1 MRARRSGARRAVA
14 ALVLLGAVAACSGG
28 GSSDD
33 GAKDPAV
40 QPAKEGIDG
49 VLAFRVDSAKHTL
62 GKVDYDR
69 HPPVGGDHN
78 PSAAACGFY
87 TQPVPDEYV
96 VHTMEHGAVW
106 LAYATDLSADELAV
120 IRGVV
125 TKNVDTIATPYPG
138 LDPGVKVVMG
148 AWARQLQLKSVT
160 DPRLEK
166 FVDRYQNGDQAPEAS
181 VACGQLPPGQG

>member
-1 MRARRSGARRAVA
+1 MTARRHRGRRVVAV
-14 ALVLLGAVAACSGG
+14 LVLLGAVAACSGG
-28 GSSDD
+28 GSDD
-33 GAKDPAV
+33 GGSKDPAV

-49 VLAFRVDSAKHTL
+49 VLAIRVSSAKHTL
-62 GKVDYDR
+62 GEVDYDR

-87 TQPVPDEYV
+87 TQPVPDEYL

-106 LAYATDLSADELAV
+106 LAYATDLSSDDLAV
-120 IRGVV
+120 IRQVV
-125 TKNVDTIATPYPG
+125 SDNADTIATPYPD
-138 LDPGVKVVMG
+138 LDPGVKVVLS
-148 AWARQLQLKSVT
+148 AWARQLPLKSLD

-181 VACGQLPPGQG
+181 VACGQLAPGQG